1 MSEAGKDN
9 KVTAEAKGSSKIKWI
24 VGGILLLFA
33 TAVAMNLPRGY
44 SDDLSRIGKGKAAL
58 VLVRDKFAVQ
68 SFDLQEV
75 MNGIRDQYSGQ
86 VEFLLTDS
94 DTPEGRAFITANNA
108 ARVTLVVL
116 DANGKMVNVLH
127 PPQTAESVQQAL
139 ADALKVAPQKTLGR
153 APG

>member
-33 TAVAMNLPRGY
+33 TTVAMNLPRGY
-44 SDDLSRIGKGKAAL
+44 SDDLSRIGKGKVAL

-127 PPQTAESVQQAL
+127 PPQTVESVQQAIAGL
-139 ADALKVAPQKTLGR
+139 LG
-153 APG
+153 AAS

>member
-33 TAVAMNLPRGY
+33 TTVAMNLPRGY
-44 SDDLSRIGKGKAAL
+44 SDDLSRIGKGKVAL

-127 PPQTAESVQQAL
+127 PPQTVESVQQVIVGL
-139 ADALKVAPQKTLGR
+139 LG
-153 APG
+153 AAS